1 MIRNTQLHII
11 GASVKPDKE
20 RTRTALLDAAE
31 RTLAR
36 FGYAKLTMELIAEE
50 AGLARRT
57 AYLYFRSKEDV
68 VLGTVDR
75 IVDRVDARL
84 TALAALKEPAADR
97 LQRMLV
103 ARIMIRA
110 EAVQEYHRALDS
122 LFAALRAT
130 VFERRLTYFER
141 EARQLAAVVRE
152 GKRAGEIAAGDAHK
166 TSELLI
172 LCTNALLPH
181 GLSGTDFAD
190 HVALERRSRAVA
202 RLLLDGIRQRSTGK
216 KGK

>member
-1 MIRNTQLHII
+1 MHRIS
-11 GASVKPDKE
+11 ASVQSTKE
-20 RTRTALLDAAE
+20 RTRTALLDATE
-31 RTLAR
+31 RSLAR

-84 TALAALKEPAADR
+84 TALAALEAPAADR

-103 ARIMIRA
+103 ARVMVRA
-110 EAVQEYHRALDS
+110 EGVQEYHQALDN
-122 LFAALRAT
+122 LFASLRAT
-130 VFERRLTYFER
+130 LLERRRTYFER
-141 EARQLAAVVRE
+141 ESRRLAAVVRE
-152 GKRAGEIAAGDAHK
+152 GQRAGELAAGDARK
-166 TSELLI
+166 TGALLI

-181 GLSGTDFAD
+181 GLSETDFAD
-190 HVALERRSRAVA
+190 HAALERRTRAVA
-202 RLLLDGIRQRSTGK
+202 RLLLDGIRQHSTRK
-216 KGK
+216 KGR